1 MGRYKLGITG
11 LLHCE
16 AERPLTGLELWLDD
30 FLEHRTSTT
39 SEQLFGFMDYCL
51 FKSDLIARCS
61 RFTSLGVN
69 SLGTFF
75 LFKVTEVL

>member
-1 MGRYKLGITG
+1 LGRYKLGITG

-39 SEQLFGFMDYCL
+39 SE
-51 FKSDLIARCS
+51 
-61 RFTSLGVN
+61 
-69 SLGTFF
+69 
-75 LFKVTEVL
+75 